1 MQATVSIKSAF
12 KRMILITNLS
22 DLTGQ
27 ILVLKQKT
35 VSVKVNYACS
45 TTLFNRF
52 GIVQV
57 SMFGSMCIPTNL
69 TAIAVLQFFNSL
81 SVDFDDSSWL
91 YRLSEY
97 SLTPEIDFQICM
109 YYMAV
114 RVVEFS
120 NGGTKLE
127 RFLPKNQHTQRIILK
142 F

>member
-1 MQATVSIKSAF
+1 
-12 KRMILITNLS
+12 
-22 DLTGQ
+22 
-27 ILVLKQKT
+27 
-35 VSVKVNYACS
+35 
-45 TTLFNRF
+45 
-52 GIVQV
+52 
-57 SMFGSMCIPTNL
+57 MFGSMCIPTNL